1 MYQSWNLSHGEA
13 QALIETVR
21 AKAEAAGKAVVIAV
35 ADGHGELVAF
45 LRMDRG
51 PLPSVDIA
59 INKAYTAA
67 RERKESGAIG
77 AGMRESRTPM
87 TNYGSLRYTGWGGG
101 LPILH
106 EGKVIGGIGVSGLT
120 EEEDVELARAALKA
134 AGR

>member
-13 QALIETVR
+13 QAMVEAVR

-35 ADGHGELVAF
+35 ADGHGELLSF
-45 LRMDRG
+45 LRMDG
-51 PLPSVDIA
+51 SPLPSVDIA

-77 AGMRESRTPM
+77 ARMKETSTPM
-87 TNYGSLRYTGWGGG
+87 TNYGSLRYTGWKGG
-101 LPILH
+101 LPVRH

-120 EEEDVELARAALKA
+120 GEEDAELARAALP
-134 AGR
+134 RS